1 MDKLGDKEKKQI
13 FDYIRKFRDKGEYN
27 VLQVRPFLED
37 DFELD
42 CWTARDLIIEY
53 MQNPNWRADN
63 G

>member
-1 MDKLGDKEKKQI
+1 MIIDDECKKDI
-13 FDYIRKFRDKGEYN
+13 FDYIRRFRDKGEYN

-53 MQNPNWRADN
+53 MQNPNWGADN

>member
-1 MDKLGDKEKKQI
+1 MIIDDECKKDI
-13 FDYIRKFRDKGEYN
+13 FDYIRRFRDRGEYN

-42 CWTARDLIIEY
+42 RFTARDLIIEY

>member
-42 CWTARDLIIEY
+42 CWTTRDLIIEY